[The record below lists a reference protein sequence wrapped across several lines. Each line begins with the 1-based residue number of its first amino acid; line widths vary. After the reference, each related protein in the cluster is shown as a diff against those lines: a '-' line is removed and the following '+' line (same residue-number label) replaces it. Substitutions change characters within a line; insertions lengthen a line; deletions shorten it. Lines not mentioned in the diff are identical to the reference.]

1 MVVNRACELSC
12 LAVSPPA
19 DSNRVA
25 GRFGRSYNGGTPSG
39 FHRGA
44 NTEYKLASDPTAG
57 VRSILV
63 PVDGSPA
70 SLDAVLLACTIAR
83 KNKGKVY
90 AVHVIEVRR
99 SLPLDAEL
107 TDEAAAGEEVLTRA
121 ERAATE
127 ADFRIEGELL
137 QAREAGHAIVDEAM
151 ERGVDLILMGAE
163 HKAPLGEYQMGR
175 LTQYV
180 LRAAPCSVW
189 LWRHPVRE

>member
-1 MVVNRACELSC
+1 M
-12 LAVSPPA
+12 
-19 DSNRVA
+19 
-25 GRFGRSYNGGTPSG
+25 GTP
-39 FHRGA
+39 
-44 NTEYKLASDPTAG
+44 DPTAG
-57 VRSILV
+57 VRTILV

-70 SLDAVLLACTIAR
+70 SLNAVALACSIAK
-83 KNKGKVY
+83 KNRGKVY

-107 TDEAAAGEEVLTRA
+107 TEEASSGEDVLVRA
-121 ERAATE
+121 EKIAQE
-127 ADFRIEGELL
+127 SGFDLDGELL

-151 ERGVDLILMGAE
+151 ERGVDLILLGAE

>member
-1 MVVNRACELSC
+1 MA
-12 LAVSPPA
+12 
-19 DSNRVA
+19 
-25 GRFGRSYNGGTPSG
+25 
-39 FHRGA
+39 
-44 NTEYKLASDPTAG
+44 ASDPLAG

-70 SLDAVLLACTIAR
+70 SMDAVLLACSIAKR
-83 KNKGKVY
+83 NKGKVY
-90 AVHVIEVRR
+90 AVHVIEVKR
-99 SLPLDAEL
+99 SLPLDADL
-107 TDEAAAGEEVLTRA
+107 SVEASMGEEVLARA
-121 ERAATE
+121 ERMASD
-127 ADFRIEGELL
+127 ADFRLDGELL

-180 LRAAPCSVW
+180 VRAAPCNVW

>member
-1 MVVNRACELSC
+1 MTPDGLGVEYDDT
-12 LAVSPPA
+12 LAE
-19 DSNRVA
+19 
-25 GRFGRSYNGGTPSG
+25 T
-39 FHRGA
+39 
-44 NTEYKLASDPTAG
+44 DPLAG

-70 SLDAVLLACTIAR
+70 SMDAVRLACTLAKR
-83 KNKGKVY
+83 NKGKVY
-90 AVHVIEVRR
+90 AVHVIEVKR

-107 TDEAAAGEEVLTRA
+107 SEEATNGEDVLLRA
-121 ERAATE
+121 ERVAAD
-127 ADFRIEGELL
+127 ADFKIEGELL

-151 ERGVDLILMGAE
+151 ERTVDLILMGAE

-180 LRAAPCSVW
+180 LKAAPCNVW

>member
-1 MVVNRACELSC
+1 MA
-12 LAVSPPA
+12 
-19 DSNRVA
+19 
-25 GRFGRSYNGGTPSG
+25 T
-39 FHRGA
+39 
-44 NTEYKLASDPTAG
+44 TDPTAG
-57 VRSILV
+57 FRSILV

-70 SLDAVLLACTIAR
+70 SLDAVTFACSIAR
-83 KNKGKVY
+83 KNKGKVF
-90 AVHVIEVRR
+90 AVHVIEVKR

-107 TDEAAAGEEVLTRA
+107 SEEASSGEDVLTRA
-121 ERAATE
+121 ERAA
-127 ADFRIEGELL
+127 ADVDFRIEGELL

-180 LRAAPCSVW
+180 LRAAPCNVW

>member
-1 MVVNRACELSC
+1 M
-12 LAVSPPA
+12 
-19 DSNRVA
+19 
-25 GRFGRSYNGGTPSG
+25 
-39 FHRGA
+39 
-44 NTEYKLASDPTAG
+44 
-57 VRSILV
+57 
-63 PVDGSPA
+63 
-70 SLDAVLLACTIAR
+70 DAVLLACSIAR

-107 TDEAAAGEEVLTRA
+107 SDEASSGEAVLVQA
-121 ERAATE
+121 ERIAAE
-127 ADFRIEGELL
+127 ADFRIDGELL

-163 HKAPLGEYQMGR
+163 HKSPLGEYQMGR

-180 LRAAPCSVW
+180 MRAAPCSVW

>member
-1 MVVNRACELSC
+1 MTS
-12 LAVSPPA
+12 
-19 DSNRVA
+19 A
-25 GRFGRSYNGGTPSG
+25 GA
-39 FHRGA
+39 GA
-44 NTEYKLASDPTAG
+44 GCDDTLASTDPMSG

-70 SLDAVLLACTIAR
+70 SMDAITLACSIAK

-90 AVHVIEVRR
+90 AVHVIEVKR

-107 TDEAAAGEEVLTRA
+107 TDEATNGEGVLTRA
-121 ERAATE
+121 ERVANE
-127 ADFRIEGELL
+127 ADFKIEGELL

-151 ERGVDLILMGAE
+151 ERGIDLILMGAE

-180 LRAAPCSVW
+180 VKAAPCNVW
-189 LWRHPVRE
+189 LWRHPVRT

>member
-1 MVVNRACELSC
+1 MGVPE
-12 LAVSPPA
+12 
-19 DSNRVA
+19 
-25 GRFGRSYNGGTPSG
+25 
-39 FHRGA
+39 
-44 NTEYKLASDPTAG
+44 PTAG

-70 SLDAVLLACTIAR
+70 SLGAVVLACSIAK
-83 KNKGKVY
+83 KNKGKVF
-90 AVHVIEVRR
+90 AVHVIEVKRA
-99 SLPLDAEL
+99 LPLDAEL
-107 TDEAAAGEEVLTRA
+107 TEEAASGEEILTRA
-121 ERAATE
+121 ERTASE
-127 ADFRIEGELL
+127 VDFRIEGELL

-180 LRAAPCSVW
+180 LRAAPCNVW

>member
-1 MVVNRACELSC
+1 MTSAAAGAECNDT
-12 LAVSPPA
+12 LAA
-19 DSNRVA
+19 
-25 GRFGRSYNGGTPSG
+25 T
-39 FHRGA
+39 
-44 NTEYKLASDPTAG
+44 DPTSG

-70 SLDAVLLACTIAR
+70 SMDAVTLACSIAK

-90 AVHVIEVRR
+90 AVHVIEVKR

-107 TDEAAAGEEVLTRA
+107 SEDAANGEDVLMRA
-121 ERAATE
+121 ERIASD
-127 ADFRIEGELL
+127 ADFKIEGELL

-180 LRAAPCSVW
+180 LRAAPCNVW

>member
-1 MVVNRACELSC
+1 M
-12 LAVSPPA
+12 
-19 DSNRVA
+19 
-25 GRFGRSYNGGTPSG
+25 
-39 FHRGA
+39 
-44 NTEYKLASDPTAG
+44 
-57 VRSILV
+57 
-63 PVDGSPA
+63 
-70 SLDAVLLACTIAR
+70 DAVALACAIAK

-107 TDEAAAGEEVLTRA
+107 SDEASSGEDVLTRA
-121 ERAATE
+121 ERVAAD

-163 HKAPLGEYQMGR
+163 HKSAMGEYQMGR

-180 LRAAPCSVW
+180 VKAAPCGVW